1 MKQTNRDGERADL
14 TAVCVWTNQS
24 TLSDPACLFQF
35 KGNSGNFFTDGCFL
49 QLAINKQSTDELS
62 LRVLRRK
69 EVYSNRRAQWC
80 QVERGWYE
88 VKGWAVPR
96 TMQSKWWQGSARWIF
111 ISVEKWTLIVV
122 DGDRWSKIIG
132 QTLREFYLAILLQ
145 WRAFLM
151 TGLITSGSA
160 VALNLNE

>member
-1 MKQTNRDGERADL
+1 M
-14 TAVCVWTNQS
+14 CVWTNQS

-80 QVERGWYE
+80 QVEWGWYE

-111 ISVEKWTLIVV
+111 ISVENWTLIVV

-132 QTLREFYLAILLQ
+132 HTLRAFYLAISSVEGIFND
-145 WRAFLM
+145 WVDHIRKCCCPKFEW
-151 TGLITSGSA
+151 ITSLHSR
-160 VALNLNE
+160 NTP